1 MELSDQFSSDF
12 ITSCDNRSS
21 TMSKLQLDLQLL
33 VRPNILNLTPYR
45 CARDDYSEGVL
56 LDANECSYGSCIPLE
71 GDMHRY
77 PSPYNFDLKEKIAK
91 YRGVRKEQIF
101 LGVGSDE
108 AIDMVVRV
116 FCTPGE
122 GSLLITPPTYGMY
135 KVVAD
140 INNINVI
147 SVPLTEE
154 FQLPVEKVL
163 EAVTP
168 QTHVIFLCSPNNPTG
183 NILATDSIIALLEG
197 YRGIVVIDEAYVDFC
212 SSGSLC
218 YLLDKYPRLVILQT
232 FSKAFG
238 LAGAR
243 FGMAIAHE
251 DIIAIFNKVKFP
263 YNISKPTAAIAHKA
277 LDNIHLMEA
286 NAKSILE
293 QKQRIIEELK
303 KLPTVRKIFPSDSNF
318 ILLRIDHAQEIYKK
332 MASEKGVVIRYQG
345 SKIHCKDCV
354 RITVGTPEQNGVLL
368 DTLKKTIAEIGDT
381 QNGCI

>member
-1 MELSDQFSSDF
+1 
-12 ITSCDNRSS
+12 
-21 TMSKLQLDLQLL
+21 MSHLQLDLQNL
-33 VRPNILNLTPYR
+33 VRPNILKLIPYR
-45 CARDDYSEGVL
+45 CARDDYDNGIL
-56 LDANECSYGSCIPLE
+56 LDANECSYGSCIPME
-71 GDMHRY
+71 GDMNRY

-140 INNINVI
+140 INNVQVI

-154 FQLPVEKVL
+154 FHLPVDEVVD
-163 EAVTP
+163 AVTP

-183 NILATDSIIALLEG
+183 NTLATDRIIALLE
-197 YRGIVVIDEAYVDFC
+197 RFEGIVVIDEAYVDFSTC
-212 SSGSLC
+212 GSLC

-238 LAGAR
+238 LAGIR

-263 YNISKPTAAIAHKA
+263 YNISKLTASVAHKA
-277 LDNIHLMEA
+277 LDNVHLMEA
-286 NAKSILE
+286 NVKSITE
-293 QKQRIIEELK
+293 QKERIIEELE

-318 ILLRIDHAQEIYKK
+318 VFLRIDHAYEIYKK

-345 SKIHCKDCV
+345 SKVHCKDCV
-354 RITVGTPEQNGVLL
+354 RITVGTSEENDELL
-368 DTLKKTIAEIGDT
+368 KTLKKTIAELDEAP
-381 QNGCI
+381 NGSV

>member
-1 MELSDQFSSDF
+1 M
-12 ITSCDNRSS
+12 N
-21 TMSKLQLDLQLL
+21 KLQLDLQLL
-33 VRPNILNLTPYR
+33 VRPNILHLTPYR

-56 LDANECSYGSCIPLE
+56 LDANECSYGSCIPME

-77 PSPYNFDLKEKIAK
+77 PSPYNLDLKEKIAK

-140 INNINVI
+140 INNIKVI

-154 FQLPVEKVL
+154 FHLQADKVL

-183 NILATDSIIALLEG
+183 NTLATDSIIALLE
-197 YRGIVVIDEAYVDFC
+197 RFHGIVVVDEAYVDF
-212 SSGSLC
+212 SSSASLC
-218 YLLDKYPRLVILQT
+218 YLLDRYPRLIILQT

-238 LAGAR
+238 LAGVR

-263 YNISKPTAAIAHKA
+263 YNVSKLTAAVAHKA
-277 LDNIHLMEA
+277 LDNVHLMEA
-286 NAKSILE
+286 NVKCIVE
-293 QKQRIIEELK
+293 QKQRIVEELK
-303 KLPTVRKIFPSDSNF
+303 KLPTVRKIFPSDSNY
-318 ILLRIDHAQEIYKK
+318 ILVRIDHAQEIYKK

-345 SKIHCKDCV
+345 GKIRCEDCV
-354 RITVGTPEQNGVLL
+354 RITVGTPEQNDILL
-368 DTLKKTIAEIGDT
+368 KTLKNTIDEVRQT
-381 QNGCI
+381 SNGSV